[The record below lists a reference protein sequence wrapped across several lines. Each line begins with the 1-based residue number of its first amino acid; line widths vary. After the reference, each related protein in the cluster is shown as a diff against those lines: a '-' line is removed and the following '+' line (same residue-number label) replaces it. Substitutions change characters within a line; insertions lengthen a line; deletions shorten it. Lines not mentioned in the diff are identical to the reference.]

1 MATLKSVCVYCGS
14 GEGSDPAYGEA
25 ADALGAALA
34 GAGIRLVYG
43 GGSLGLMG
51 RVARACLDHGGQV
64 TGIIPGFLHTREVML
79 KRVTDLIITED
90 MHQRKR
96 RMFEE
101 AEAFV
106 ALPGGIGTLEE
117 LVEMLTWSQLGR
129 HKKPVLIADIKGF
142 WAPLLALLD
151 HMRGEGFIRSGYEVN
166 CLTAT
171 RAEDILPM
179 LQEALAPLECCDV
192 EPSLVEAEVDKL

>member
-64 TGIIPGFLHTREVML
+64 TGIIPGFLHTREVMS
-79 KRVTDLIITED
+79 KRVTDL
-90 MHQRKR
+90 M
-96 RMFEE
+96 
-101 AEAFV
+101 
-106 ALPGGIGTLEE
+106 
-117 LVEMLTWSQLGR
+117 
-129 HKKPVLIADIKGF
+129 
-142 WAPLLALLD
+142 
-151 HMRGEGFIRSGYEVN
+151 IRSAARRDFAK
-166 CLTAT
+166 TAKSSAYRT
-171 RAEDILPM
+171 YPNFAGWRL
-179 LQEALAPLECCDV
+179 
-192 EPSLVEAEVDKL
+192 S